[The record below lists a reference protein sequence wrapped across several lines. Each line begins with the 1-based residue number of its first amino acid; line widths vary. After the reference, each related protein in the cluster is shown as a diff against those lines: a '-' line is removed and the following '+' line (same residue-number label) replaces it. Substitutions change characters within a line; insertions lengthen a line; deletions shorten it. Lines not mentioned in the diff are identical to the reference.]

1 MTWEVIKKIC
11 RRNDFHSSA
20 RDDSMFTTRPMSGLS
35 WGSLAPQWS
44 ATQPRSLHLLEFHCR
59 DRLFRLRPCWI
70 CLGLNALFGTMW
82 QGTKY
87 SKDQSYHFH
96 QPLFYQLLTPFVY
109 SKAKHINLCC
119 HPPCRYQSTCKIN
132 FNNISVKIRKV
143 RPIRPKKRLKFKVF
157 DECAWRFD
165 KMHEWR
171 CYGGKATSKGFGSA
185 QKSSSRRDTWNALEF
200 KMKGCGLFSEE
211 TTLSTVEF
219 INSNPSP

>member
-1 MTWEVIKKIC
+1 MIFTAPLEMTACSQHDPCQVS
-11 RRNDFHSSA
+11 RGAHSHSNDQ
-20 RDDSMFTTRPMSGLS
+20 L
-35 WGSLAPQWS
+35 
-44 ATQPRSLHLLEFHCR
+44 TQPRSLHLLEFHCR

-82 QGTKY
+82 QGTQY

-143 RPIRPKKRLKFKVF
+143 RPIKPKKKVKIQGVWWM
-157 DECAWRFD
+157 CV
-165 KMHEWR
+165 
-171 CYGGKATSKGFGSA
+171 
-185 QKSSSRRDTWNALEF
+185 
-200 KMKGCGLFSEE
+200 
-211 TTLSTVEF
+211 TVW
-219 INSNPSP
+219 

>member
-35 WGSLAPQWS
+35 WGSLAQQWS
-44 ATQPRSLHLLEFHCR
+44 ANSATFLTLTRVPLSRS
-59 DRLFRLRPCWI
+59 I
-70 CLGLNALFGTMW
+70 VLNALFGTMW

-143 RPIRPKKRLKFKVF
+143 RPIKPKKKVKIQGVWWM
-157 DECAWRFD
+157 CV
-165 KMHEWR
+165 
-171 CYGGKATSKGFGSA
+171 
-185 QKSSSRRDTWNALEF
+185 
-200 KMKGCGLFSEE
+200 
-211 TTLSTVEF
+211 TVW
-219 INSNPSP
+219 

>member
-1 MTWEVIKKIC
+1 MTWEIIKKIC

-35 WGSLAPQWS
+35 WGSLAQQWS
-44 ATQPRSLHLLEFHCR
+44 ANSATFLTLTRVPLSRS
-59 DRLFRLRPCWI
+59 I
-70 CLGLNALFGTMW
+70 VLNALFGTMW

-165 KMHEWR
+165 KMPEWR

-211 TTLSTVEF
+211 TTLSTVDF